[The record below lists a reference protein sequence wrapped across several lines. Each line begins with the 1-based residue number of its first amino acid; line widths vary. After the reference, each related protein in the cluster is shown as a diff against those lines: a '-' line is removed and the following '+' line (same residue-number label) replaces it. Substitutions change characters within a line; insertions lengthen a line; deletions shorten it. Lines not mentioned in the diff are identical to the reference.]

1 MKIISNQDLRVATT
15 WGAVILFQANVEKE
29 VADEVGVLAIQMGAT
44 EVGKKA
50 HKIEEPDETGEV
62 DCLIDV
68 MNQIIKAANPK
79 DFKVNGVPK
88 AAVVN
93 KLAGRTVSTT
103 EREAAWEKALNS

>member
-1 MKIISNQDLRVATT
+1 MKVISEQDIRVATT

-29 VADEVGVLAIQMGAT
+29 VADEVGLLAVQMGAA
-44 EVGKKA
+44 EVGKKK
-50 HKIEEPDETGEV
+50 HKIEEPDEAGEV
-62 DCLIDV
+62 DCLVDV

-79 DFKVNGVPK
+79 DFKVDGVPK